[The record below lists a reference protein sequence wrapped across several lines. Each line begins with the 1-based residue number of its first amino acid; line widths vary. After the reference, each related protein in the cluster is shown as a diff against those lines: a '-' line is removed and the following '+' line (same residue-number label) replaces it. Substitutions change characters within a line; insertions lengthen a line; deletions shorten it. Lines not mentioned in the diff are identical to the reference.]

1 MMRARVLL
9 AAVVG
14 LLLVTVARAETPV
27 TEPQRYQTLIHELRC
42 LVCQNQSIA
51 ESNAPLAQDLREQG
65 ASQMAAGR
73 SDDEIRDYLTARYG
87 DFVLYRPPLRW
98 RTALLWLG
106 PFLLAVLGLF
116 LAWRFTRRAPSSGS
130 TSPDPEALKRLLDK
144 HRP

>member
-51 ESNAPLAQDLREQG
+51 ESNAPLAQDLREQV

-98 RTALLWLG
+98 RTARTTARASIGTLEG
-106 PFLLAVLGLF
+106 ANKTHKQTTIDNVTHSNTTMAEPAV
-116 LAWRFTRRAPSSGS
+116 R
-130 TSPDPEALKRLLDK
+130 SPPCN
-144 HRP
+144 

>member
-51 ESNAPLAQDLREQG
+51 ESNAPLAQDLIKRE
-65 ASQMAAGR
+65 AP
-73 SDDEIRDYLTARYG
+73 DDELH
-87 DFVLYRPPLRW
+87 
-98 RTALLWLG
+98 ALLAELESKD
-106 PFLLAVLGLF
+106 P
-116 LAWRFTRRAPSSGS
+116 APSTPTDADRAEDSVAAL
-130 TSPDPEALKRLLDK
+130 DPVPETAPAIPVR
-144 HRP
+144 